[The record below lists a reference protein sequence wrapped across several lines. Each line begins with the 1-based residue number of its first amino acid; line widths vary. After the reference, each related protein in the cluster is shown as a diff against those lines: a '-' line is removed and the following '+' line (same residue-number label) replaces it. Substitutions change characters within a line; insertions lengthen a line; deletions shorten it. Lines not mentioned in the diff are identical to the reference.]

1 MKTTLVH
8 HHRQASAWPRERQ
21 SISTRGRRTLLST
34 LFLGAKAKSPRQS
47 NRPASRGQASGG
59 LPKQSTWSWYLYDGK
74 AVSHSLGER
83 ASFDVTMKLP
93 SCVCV
98 DDDVVVGGVGAMTR
112 ALLEGISEVRGITG
126 LTTEMGGRFAVNISS
141 RNLIPRLSESA
152 IDICCG
158 ASSSCL
164 LPYCSSIL
172 SCNEQART

>member
-1 MKTTLVH
+1 MAGRETINKH
-8 HHRQASAWPRERQ
+8 ERQ
-21 SISTRGRRTLLST
+21 THVVVNFVLS
-34 LFLGAKAKSPRQS
+34 LQRPRVQDSLIVPHREAKHLKR
-47 NRPASRGQASGG
+47 